1 MLEEKLKKVKKLI
14 QEFRNNTEIFNM
26 PGEKDGCVKT
36 KDVKLFLDDL
46 EYELDEGIYKAK
58 SVMVNFIV
66 ATQDQWHYL
75 DTEEE
80 ANTLKE
86 ELMKN
91 NIESI
96 VMKDVKILSYED

>member
-1 MLEEKLKKVKKLI
+1 MLEEKLKKLKKLI

-36 KDVKLFLDDL
+36 KDVKFFLDDL

-58 SVMVNFIV
+58 SVMVNYIV
-66 ATQDQWHYL
+66 ATQDNWHYL

-80 ANTLKE
+80 ANALKE
-86 ELMKN
+86 ELMQK